1 MKRTT
6 YDGSFKTEAVKLALS
21 GELSYAEIARDLGV
35 NYGTLTKWIY
45 QTMKNP
51 KPDTAKGKLP
61 TKQDYQTLERQ
72 LRAAHKELD
81 IRKKGIEFLKK
92 ASAYFA
98 SLKQ

>member
-6 YDGSFKTEAVKLALS
+6 YDESFKTEAVKLALS
-21 GELSYAEIARDLGV
+21 GELSYAVGV

-61 TKQDYQTLERQ
+61 TKQD
-72 LRAAHKELD
+72 
-81 IRKKGIEFLKK
+81 
-92 ASAYFA
+92 
-98 SLKQ
+98 